1 MGRAVRRRRILA
13 GAPTMVGEKF
23 ERTGTKRLHR
33 EGGNLRLGL
42 GFGKRKLCIA
52 LATWAEKKGVRR
64 YGIIGLQRL

>member
-1 MGRAVRRRRILA
+1 
-13 GAPTMVGEKF
+13 MVGEKF

-64 YGIIGLQRL
+64 YGIIGLQNDRRCGSNLRLVFQYDV